1 MRCGR
6 ASSFLQCFLGDRAS
20 CALKLYKRER
30 GVTRKQLKGILPD
43 DGERGSCLLLRSR
56 ALLKKVALLQ
66 CDASMIALVGHDG
79 VLQAISEPLIDR
91 LFDRGRGQP
100 CYVRHH
106 SGVWQIYPDTG
117 RRILVHSDSNRAVCR
132 QAFMLCQFFVVHL
145 FSAIQKNKGS
155 ICIGYG
161 HD

>member
-6 ASSFLQCFLGDRAS
+6 ASSVLQCFLGDRAS

-30 GVTRKQLKGILPD
+30 GVTRKQLKGIQPD
-43 DGERGSCLLLRSR
+43 DGERGSCLLRSR

-100 CYVRHH
+100 CYVRYH
-106 SGVWQIYPDTG
+106 SRVWEIIPSQDT
-117 RRILVHSDSNRAVCR
+117 D
-132 QAFMLCQFFVVHL
+132 F
-145 FSAIQKNKGS
+145 
-155 ICIGYG
+155 
-161 HD
+161 